1 MSKECLVISMVN
13 KYAVKFNI
21 VINLLSFSYDGT
33 PTHNHIAVN
42 YLLEKHN
49 FPSGTNIKSIPTAGI
64 EYASF

>member
-42 YLLEKHN
+42 YLLEKQN
-49 FPSGTNIKSIPTAGI
+49 FPKWNKHEKYTNSW
-64 EYASF
+64 Y